1 MASQIREVAE
11 PYVGPRPYQQAESA
25 LFFGRAHEVREAA
38 SLVVAQQTLLLFGPS
53 GAGKTSMV
61 NAGLIAALQPRFD
74 ILPPARLR
82 ATANDIVS
90 PRVQNVFVFN
100 VLSHWLDDA
109 GSARPGQV
117 TMGRTR
123 QRLGRPDS
131 PMFVGSTRGGP
142 TPDLTSPEQL
152 HGMTL
157 ADYLARRTPALD
169 EEEIRKPRLVI
180 FDQFEEL
187 LVLHPECW
195 EQRPYFFEQV
205 RDALDADPML
215 RIVFVIREDQM
226 APLHRYAS
234 ILPGGLRTR
243 YRLELLG
250 REAALEAVTKPA
262 EQAGRRF
269 AAGVAEDLVDDLRTF
284 RMDTGHGKSLS
295 VAGEFVDPVQL
306 QVVCRSLWSRLP
318 SDVIEI
324 TRDHRALYGGVDAAL
339 SRYYDDAIRA
349 ALPGTGMDENA
360 LRKWF
365 ATSFV
370 TPMKT
375 RNTVLYTPRRT
386 AGVPNS
392 VIDEFEGRHLIRAEY
407 RARARW
413 YELTHDRFIE
423 ALEVSNSEFETRR
436 RAGREEPDASQ
447 RANQALSSADEALRT
462 GQTEQALRFTQ
473 EALQLYEEADD
484 PYGQATALGRLAQVF
499 AAVQQFA
506 RALQLCDEAVTVYQQ
521 LADEPEVARATV
533 NKAMIINQSGDSAG
547 AAVLLE
553 KVISQFRSQDD
564 LPNLA
569 ETEVIMATLQA
580 ESDVERSLELL
591 QAAADHYRQTGRR
604 RDEAAT
610 LTQLALLWVRQGDF
624 DHSHDL
630 LLRAL
635 EGFQDVKDRD
645 GQAVALSNLAMVCEA
660 AGQREDAF
668 RFLRQARWIYR
679 ALGNAHDEA
688 ELLVRTAQLQ
698 DEGGDVETAAATYR
712 EAIGMWRAVG
722 NVQDEANA
730 LSARGQLLAEVGRFQ
745 QALDDLGRALNLA
758 AGNEI
763 LRSQALG
770 ARGLAYA
777 GLGDHSLALTE
788 FQASLGLAPENAW
801 TFYNRARAYESIGRH
816 DDAVQDYRFAL
827 EKRTPPLSSRMRR
840 DAEAALDIPLD
851 GGPAGPRTVGD

>member
-1 MASQIREVAE
+1 MGAGRPTPMASQIGEVAE

-25 LFFGRAHEVREAA
+25 LFFGRTREVREAA

-74 ILPPARLR
+74 ILPPARVR
-82 ATANDIVS
+82 ATANDVVS
-90 PRVQNVFVFN
+90 PQVRNVFVFN
-100 VLSHWLDDA
+100 VLSHWLEERA
-109 GSARPGQV
+109 GHAQPGQV
-117 TMGRTR
+117 SMGRYR
-123 QRLGRPDS
+123 QRLARPDS
-131 PMFVGSTRGGP
+131 PMFVGSPHGGP

-152 HGMTL
+152 QEMTF
-157 ADYLARRTPALD
+157 ADYLAMRTPALD

-187 LVLHPECW
+187 LLLHPECW

-205 RDALDADPML
+205 RDALDSDPVL
-215 RIVFVIREDQM
+215 RIVFVIREDQL
-226 APLHRYAS
+226 APLHRYVP

-250 REAALEAVTKPA
+250 REAALEAVTKPVH
-262 EQAGRRF
+262 QAGRYF
-269 AAGVAEDLVDDLRTF
+269 AEGVAEDLVDDLRTF

-295 VAGEFVDPVQL
+295 VPGEFIDPVQL

-318 SDVIEI
+318 SDVVEI

-349 ALPGTGMDENA
+349 ALPGTGMDESS

-375 RNTVLYTPRRT
+375 RNTVLHTPRRT

-392 VIDEFEGRHLIRAEY
+392 VIDEFESRHLIRAEY

-423 ALEVSNSEFETRR
+423 AVLASNSGFETSR

-462 GQTEQALRFTQ
+462 GQREQALGFTQ

-484 PYGQATALGRLAQVF
+484 PYGQANALGRLAQVF
-499 AAVQQFA
+499 AAMLQFA
-506 RALQLCDEAVTVYQQ
+506 RALQLCDEAVAVYQQ
-521 LADEPEVARATV
+521 LGDEREVARAIV
-533 NKAMIINQSGDSAG
+533 NKSGDSAG
-547 AAVLLE
+547 SALLLE

-580 ESDVERSLELL
+580 ETDAGKSLELL
-591 QAAADHYRQTGRR
+591 QAAADHYHQSRRR

-624 DHSHDL
+624 ERSHDL

-635 EGFQDVKDRD
+635 EGFQEVRDRD

-660 AGQREDAF
+660 AGLREDAI
-668 RFLRQARWIYR
+668 RFLRQARRIYR
-679 ALGNAHDEA
+679 ASGNAHDEA
-688 ELLVRTAQLQ
+688 ELLVRTPQLQ
-698 DEGGDVETAAATYR
+698 DQGADVETAAATYR
-712 EAIGMWRAVG
+712 EAVAIWRAVG
-722 NVQDEANA
+722 NKRAEADA

-745 QALDDLGRALNLA
+745 EALEDLSRALDLA
-758 AGNEI
+758 VGNEV
-763 LRSQALG
+763 LRSQALS

-777 GLGDHSLALTE
+777 GLGDHSRALAE
-788 FQASLGLAPENAW
+788 FQASLDLAPENAW
-801 TFYNRARAYESIGRH
+801 MYYNRARAYESMGRH
-816 DDAVQDYRFAL
+816 DDAVQDYRSAL
-827 EKRTPPLSSRMRR
+827 EKRTPPLSSRIRQ
-840 DAEAALDIPLD
+840 DAEAAL
-851 GGPAGPRTVGD
+851 GGDP